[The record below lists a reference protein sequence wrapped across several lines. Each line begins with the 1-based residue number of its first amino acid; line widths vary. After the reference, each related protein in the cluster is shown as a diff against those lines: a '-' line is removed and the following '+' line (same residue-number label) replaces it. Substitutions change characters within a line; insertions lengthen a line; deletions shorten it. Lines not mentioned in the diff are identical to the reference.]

1 MGSMQSNELV
11 LTPPL
16 SNVSIVKSCMRMKP
30 WAHRALFL
38 LTLILANL
46 FFETFSEV
54 NNQTMTVK
62 KLGSLLENFG
72 QQLSQLKNETDIA
85 NEEIKIDMKNLKN
98 TFLKL
103 VNHTIV

>member
-1 MGSMQSNELV
+1 
-11 LTPPL
+11 
-16 SNVSIVKSCMRMKP
+16 MKP

-46 FFETFSEV
+46 FLETFSEV

-72 QQLSQLKNETDIA
+72 QQLLQLKNKTDIA
-85 NEEIKIDMKNLKN
+85 NDENQIDMKNLKN
-98 TFLKL
+98 TVLKL
-103 VNHTIV
+103 VNTYELYKLVKMHKARFSIGLV